1 MKWKASIPLALMALL
16 AVANAEDLPS
26 QPLSP
31 SQSTGEVEEPA
42 LPASESSPPDPEPG
56 LLPKSGELPARPAP
70 AKLSSTPAPRR
81 QALEKEGR
89 FEAVR
94 SLAMD
99 NQRAISLLRRARQS
113 SSSISRRTYLR
124 AYYLTVA
131 SRMRRLDPAMKSSIN
146 AYEEAKLHELSGTG
160 SSTSRASSHRA
171 RLHRT
176 VGLNEHRR
184 LHRVSFENRHRRFII
199 IDAPYGPEFP
209 PYGPPEVFEPW

>member
-1 MKWKASIPLALMALL
+1 MKWKASVPLTLMALL

-31 SQSTGEVEEPA
+31 SQSEMEEPA
-42 LPASESSPPDPEPG
+42 LPASESSPSDPEPG
-56 LLPKSGELPARPAP
+56 LLPESGELPARPAP

-99 NQRAISLLRRARQS
+99 NRRAISLLRRARQS

-131 SRMRRLDPAMKSSIN
+131 SRMRRLDPEMKSSIN

-160 SSTSRASSHRA
+160 TSTSRASSHRA
-171 RLHRT
+171 RQHRT
-176 VGLNEHRR
+176 VRLNEHRR
-184 LHRVSFENRHRRFII
+184 LHRVSFEHRYRRFII

>member
-1 MKWKASIPLALMALL
+1 MKWKASILLALMALL

-26 QPLSP
+26 PPLSP

-42 LPASESSPPDPEPG
+42 LRGSESSPSDPEPG
-56 LLPKSGELPARPAP
+56 LLPESGELPARPAP
-70 AKLSSTPAPRR
+70 AKLLSTAAPRR

-99 NQRAISLLRRARQS
+99 NRRAISLLRRARQS

-131 SRMRRLDPAMKSSIN
+131 SRMRRLDS
-146 AYEEAKLHELSGTG
+146 E
-160 SSTSRASSHRA
+160 
-171 RLHRT
+171 
-176 VGLNEHRR
+176 
-184 LHRVSFENRHRRFII
+184 
-199 IDAPYGPEFP
+199 
-209 PYGPPEVFEPW
+209 